1 MGTYHQIFVASEQPV
16 EVLLVDLAAVAG
28 EELTP
33 IAAGPVDF
41 AAENGRDAI
50 EVELSHDL
58 EGDVLPYERYPI
70 TVTVRDYDRD
80 MERQEQ
86 WARRVYDH
94 LVSTGRYSLFLVFD
108 YFELLTAAPPLR

>member
-16 EVLLVDLAAVAG
+16 EVLLADLAAVAG
-28 EELTP
+28 KELRP
-33 IAAGPVDF
+33 EDGDPFDYSVGV
-41 AAENGRDAI
+41 GRDAI

-58 EGDVLPYERYPI
+58 EGDVLPYERYAI

-94 LVSTGRYSLFLVFD
+94 LVSTRRYAAFLVFD
-108 YFELLTAAPPLR
+108 YFELLTADPPLR